1 MKPFTTIAVA
11 FLALVAVVHLLRL
24 FTGWE
29 VIVVGFV
36 VPVWWSVFGLLVA
49 GGLSLMVWREHA
61 TAARTLP

>member
-49 GGLSLMVWREHA
+49 GGLALMVWREHA